1 MLRGINRS
9 IIEINETENQY
20 FERVLIFVRP
30 EFGSFPESYLQK
42 EAAKLVGGMSTRPV
56 GFKNKK
62 RGSARKRAVLKR
74 RLVCGTLLSAVF
86 LLVIFL
92 ISTL

>member
-9 IIEINETENQY
+9 IIEINETENRY

-42 EAAKLVGGMSTRPV
+42 EAAKMVSGMNTRPL

-62 RGSARKRAVLKR
+62 RISARKKAAFKR
-74 RLVCGTLLSAVF
+74 RLICGTLLGVAA
-86 LLVIFL
+86 LVSIFL
-92 ISTL
+92 ISIL

>member
-9 IIEINETENQY
+9 IIEINETENRY

-42 EAAKLVGGMSTRPV
+42 EAAKMVGGMSSKPV
-56 GFKNKK
+56 GLKSKK
-62 RGSARKRAVLKR
+62 YRSARKKARLKRNIILTTIFGGLAVLSV
-74 RLVCGTLLSAVF
+74 LFVMLF
-86 LLVIFL
+86 
-92 ISTL
+92 